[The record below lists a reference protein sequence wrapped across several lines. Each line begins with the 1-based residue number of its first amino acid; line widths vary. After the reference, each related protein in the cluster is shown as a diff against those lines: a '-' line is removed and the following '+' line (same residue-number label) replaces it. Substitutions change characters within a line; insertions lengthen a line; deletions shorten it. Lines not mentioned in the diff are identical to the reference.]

1 MKIPKKKIE
10 RAKRKVF
17 LTGKNLVQNL
27 KDQVPDKKVLFVFGC
42 QRSGTNMILEIF
54 ERDMNAKTYEEF
66 SKLSDKDKFKI
77 RLNPLP
83 EVKEEINKDKVGLV
97 VLKPL
102 VESHRVNELL
112 DYFEGSKA
120 LWAFRNYKDV
130 ASSNLRH
137 FGINNGIKDLTPIYE
152 NDKSDWRGAGA
163 SEKIRKLVSKYYSKN
178 MNPYDAAVLFW
189 YVRNEIFFEQKLYE
203 NPDILMVRYE
213 DLVTDPETMM
223 KKIYEFIGRE
233 FPGNH
238 IFAKV
243 HSSSLGKGKEINI
256 SPEIKDLAE
265 EMTSRLMEVYN
276 KRKA

>member
-1 MKIPKKKIE
+1 MKLPKKKIE

-17 LTGKNLVQNL
+17 LSGKNLLQNL
-27 KDQVPDKKVLFVFGC
+27 KEADPNKKVLFVVGC

-54 ERDMNAKTYEEF
+54 ERDMNAKVYGEF
-66 SKLSDKDKFKI
+66 SELSDKDKFKI

-83 EVKEEINKDKVGLV
+83 EVKEKIEKDKVGLV

-102 VESHRVNELL
+102 VESHRVEELL
-112 DYFEGSKA
+112 DYFKGSKA
-120 LWAFRNYKDV
+120 IWAFRNYKDV

-137 FGINNGIKDLTPIYE
+137 FGMNNGIKDLTPIYE
-152 NDKSDWRGAGA
+152 NNKSDWRGAGA
-163 SEKIRKLVSKYYSKN
+163 SEKVRELVSKYFSQD

-189 YVRNEIFFEQKLYE
+189 YVRNEIFFEHKLYE
-203 NPDILMVRYE
+203 NPNIMMVRYE
-213 DLVTDPETMM
+213 DLVTNPEKMM
-223 KKIYEFIGRE
+223 KKIYSFIEKE

-256 SPEIKDLAE
+256 SPEIKELAE
-265 EMTSRLMEVYN
+265 EMTERLMNMYN
-276 KRKA
+276 KY

>member
-1 MKIPKKKIE
+1 MKLPKKKIE

-17 LTGKNLVQNL
+17 LSGKNLLQNL
-27 KDQVPDKKVLFVFGC
+27 KEADPNKKVLFVVGC

-54 ERDMNAKTYEEF
+54 ERDLNAKVYGEF
-66 SKLSDKDKFKI
+66 SKLSDKDEYKI

-83 EVKEEINKDKVGLV
+83 EVKEEIEKDKVGLI

-102 VESHRVNELL
+102 VESHRVEELL
-112 DYFEGSKA
+112 DYFKGSKA
-120 LWAFRNYKDV
+120 IWAFRNYKDV

-152 NDKSDWRGAGA
+152 NNKSDWRGAGA
-163 SEKIRKLVSKYYSKN
+163 SEKVRELVSKYFSKD

-189 YVRNEIFFEQKLYE
+189 YVRNEIFFEHKLYE
-203 NPDILMVRYE
+203 NPNIMMVRYE
-213 DLVTDPETMM
+213 DLVTNPEKMM
-223 KKIYEFIGRE
+223 KKIYSFIEKE

-256 SPEIKDLAE
+256 SPEIKELAE
-265 EMTSRLMEVYN
+265 EMTERLMNMYS
-276 KRKA
+276 KY